1 MATTSEWIQ
10 GARPRTFPAAIAP
23 VLVGTGIAQ
32 HSDSL
37 NIVRALLALVVAL
50 ALQAGVN
57 FANDYSDGIRGTDRM
72 RVGPVRLVGQ
82 GLAKPHL
89 VKRAAFFMFALAM
102 ASGFTLV
109 LLTQA
114 WWLLIVGAASIAA
127 AWFYTGGSRPY
138 GYAGFGEVFVFIFF
152 GIVPVMG
159 TAYVQTLE
167 LTWGTF
173 IASMGVGALACSILI
188 TNNLRDIPGDTEH
201 GKRTIAVLLGDQRTR
216 TLYVFSIIS
225 AFAVPAVLVIPFG
238 PWALLGYGA
247 IPWAFQPVA
256 LVRRGALG
264 PALIPVLKATGIVLL
279 VYGILLGFGLG
290 I

>member
-1 MATTSEWIQ
+1 MATIGEWIQ
-10 GARPRTFPAAIAP
+10 GARPRTFPAALAP

-32 HSDSL
+32 HFDSL

-57 FANDYSDGIRGTDRM
+57 FANDYSDGIRGTDRV

-89 VKRAAFFMFALAM
+89 VKRAAFFMFAIAM

-167 LTWGTF
+167 LTWGAF
-173 IASMGVGALACSILI
+173 IASIGVGALACSILI

-216 TLYVFSIIS
+216 TLYVCSIIS

-247 IPWAFQPVA
+247 IPWALNPVA
-256 LVRRGALG
+256 LVRRGARG

-279 VYGILLGFGLG
+279 VYGILLGLGLS

>member
-1 MATTSEWIQ
+1 MATRSEWIQ
-10 GARPRTFPAAIAP
+10 GARPRTLPAAIAP

-32 HSDSL
+32 HFDSL
-37 NIVRALLALVVAL
+37 DIGRALLALIVAL

-57 FANDYSDGIRGTDRM
+57 YSNDYSDGIRGTDRV

-82 GLAKPHL
+82 GLAKAHQ
-89 VKRAAFFMFALAM
+89 VKRAAFLMFGIAM
-102 ASGFTLV
+102 ASGLALV

-114 WWLLIVGAASIAA
+114 WWLLLVGAASVAA

-138 GYAGFGEVFVFIFF
+138 GYAGFGELFVFIFF

-167 LTWGTF
+167 LTWGAF
-173 IASMGVGALACSILI
+173 IASVGVGALACSILI

-201 GKRTIAVLLGDQRTR
+201 GKRTLAVRIGDQKTR
-216 TLYVFSIIS
+216 RLFFATVIT
-225 AFAVPAVLVIPFG
+225 AFTVPALLVIPFG
-238 PWALLGYGA
+238 PWAFIGYAA
-247 IPWAFQPVA
+247 IPWVFLPVK
-256 LVRRGALG
+256 LVRRGARG
-264 PALIPVLKATGIVLL
+264 PALIPILKATGNLL
-279 VYGILLGFGLG
+279 LIYGVVLGFGLG

>member
-10 GARPRTFPAAIAP
+10 GARPRTFPAALAP

-32 HSDSL
+32 HFDSL

-57 FANDYSDGIRGTDRM
+57 FANDYSDGIRGTDRV

-89 VKRAAFFMFALAM
+89 VKRAAFFMFAIAM

-138 GYAGFGEVFVFIFF
+138 GYTGFGEVFVFIFF

-167 LTWGTF
+167 LTWGAF
-173 IASMGVGALACSILI
+173 IASIGVGALACSILI

-201 GKRTIAVLLGDQRTR
+201 GKRTIAVLIGDQRTR
-216 TLYVFSIIS
+216 TLYIFSIIS

-256 LVRRGALG
+256 LVRRGARG

-279 VYGILLGFGLG
+279 VYGILLGFGLS